1 MNRLSKEKRD
11 RLVMVIL
18 GAGGLAA
25 TIYFFVISAQNQALA
40 DCMQKTDVTRE
51 KLTKAERWMR
61 MVPTIQ
67 TKLDTAR
74 NDLELKQEGMAPM
87 DKFKWFYDTLEP
99 FLAQRQVRLTD
110 ITREPE
116 LGDVGVLPK
125 FPYQAATFGVK
136 VSARYHDFGSFLADF
151 ENQFPYMRIKNLD
164 LTAESV
170 AKPDG
175 RDVADV
181 DARQRSPESL
191 NINMRVVTLVK
202 PTTPL

>member
-1 MNRLSKEKRD
+1 
-11 RLVMVIL
+11 MVIL
-18 GAGGLAA
+18 GAGGIAA
-25 TIYFFVISAQNQALA
+25 TIYFFVISSQNSALS
-40 DCMQKTDVTRE
+40 DCSQKTDVTRE
-51 KLTKAERWMR
+51 KLAKAERWMR

-74 NDLELKQEGMAPM
+74 KELEVKQEGMAPM

-110 ITREPE
+110 VTREPE
-116 LGDVGVLPK
+116 LSDVGVMPK

-164 LTAESV
+164 LTSESV
-170 AKPDG
+170 AKSDG

-181 DARQRSPESL
+181 DARLRSPESL

-202 PTTPL
+202 PTSPL